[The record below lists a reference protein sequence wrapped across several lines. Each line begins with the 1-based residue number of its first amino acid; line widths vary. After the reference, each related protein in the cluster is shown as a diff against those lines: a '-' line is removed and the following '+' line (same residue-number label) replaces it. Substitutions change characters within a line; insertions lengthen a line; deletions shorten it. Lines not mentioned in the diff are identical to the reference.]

1 MQRVVF
7 PWTEAA
13 GLDSGRAHTVCFG
26 LSEDAPSPARGSHLP
41 LTHSSKA
48 VGCVCVHR
56 PAVAAFLNP
65 SRRSQ
70 ASMVCRLPVSVGTRP
85 RCVRRAVGHPAPRLC
100 PAGCAVSSPW
110 ASERPCAAEPC
121 DRPHRELLPC
131 HRGAHGAD
139 RDTCPGSGS
148 QWSLGWLLTQA
159 HLAPQPL
166 SLLCTSRFSVPGPV
180 SGCGT
185 GSFQK
190 GGVGQG
196 PAAGCG
202 WTPPSQRCSGLGP
215 PPPDRAQ
222 LPVPSSDSTVTG
234 GPQAPSP
241 QTCLLWG
248 LRSGCVGAGSAAQ
261 MVFILA

>member
-131 HRGAHGAD
+131 HRGARGAD

-202 WTPPSQRCSGLGP
+202 WTPSQRCSGLGP